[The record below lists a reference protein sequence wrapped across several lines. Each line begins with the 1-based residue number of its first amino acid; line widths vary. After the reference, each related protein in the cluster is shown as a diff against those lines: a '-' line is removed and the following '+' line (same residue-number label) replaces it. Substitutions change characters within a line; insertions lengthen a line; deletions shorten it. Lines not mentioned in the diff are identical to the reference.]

1 MALGTVVPNT
11 AKSTKGGEPVYHD
24 YLVMPGDATYTAGGT
39 TGFDA
44 VVATALEDDREVIA
58 VIGQD
63 CEGYVL
69 GYLPANGGTLSMYEA
84 GADADALDEVANGSY
99 AGTSLNMLVI
109 SK

>member
-11 AKSTKGGEPVYHD
+11 AKSTKGGEPVFHD

-44 VVATALEDDREVIA
+44 VIAAALGDDREVIA
-58 VIGQD
+58 VVGQD

-69 GYLPANGGTLSMYEA
+69 GYLPEHDGTLSMYEA
-84 GADADALDEVANGSY
+84 GADGAALDEVANGDYS
-99 AGTSLNMLVI
+99 GTNLNMLVI

>member
-11 AKSTKGGEPVYHD
+11 SKSTLGGEPVYHD
-24 YLVMPGDATYTAGGT
+24 YLVIPGDATYTAGGT

-44 VVATALEDDREVIA
+44 VVAAALGDDREVIA

-84 GADADALDEVANGSY
+84 GADGAALDEVADGDYHATN
-99 AGTSLNMLVI
+99 LNMLVI